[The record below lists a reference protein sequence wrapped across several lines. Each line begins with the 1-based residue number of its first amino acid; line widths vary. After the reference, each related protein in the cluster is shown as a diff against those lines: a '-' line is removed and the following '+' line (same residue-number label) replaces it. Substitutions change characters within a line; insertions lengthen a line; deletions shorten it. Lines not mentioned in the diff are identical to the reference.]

1 VARFRIEDI
10 NSIEKVP
17 TSPANLRNK
26 VTEMLYNST
35 VARVKVEVVNPD
47 TGEYRVILQGTLD
60 RDESKWDEK

>member
-1 VARFRIEDI
+1 MPRFRIEDI
-10 NSIEKVP
+10 NSIEKTP

-47 TGEYRVILQGTLD
+47 TGEYRVVLQGTLD
-60 RDESKWDEK
+60 REESKWDEK